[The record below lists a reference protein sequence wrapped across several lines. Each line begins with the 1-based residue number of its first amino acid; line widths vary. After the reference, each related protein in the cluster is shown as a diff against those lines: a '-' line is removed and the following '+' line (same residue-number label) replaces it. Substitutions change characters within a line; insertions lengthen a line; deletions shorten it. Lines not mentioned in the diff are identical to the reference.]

1 MTFAGLL
8 ILAFGFLLMT
18 LGSIPWLAPKI
29 AAARHNLTFNALRYS
44 NYRWF
49 WLNGATQAM
58 AQGMQ
63 FLILGWL
70 VLDITSSSYQ
80 LGLVIFAFGLPNL
93 LFAMLGGII
102 ADRANRLKLLIS
114 TRLYVSV
121 LIFALAIL
129 RITDLLEIWHVYA
142 VVSLLGTVQALNGPA
157 RMAIVADL
165 VKRDDMM
172 NAVALHTMVNQTG
185 QIIGPA
191 VAGGIIELAGIGPT
205 LMVNGGLYLSGI
217 VFLSLIRGLPPRSAA
232 REATLLEDLR
242 AGLQC
247 IRSTPILYT
256 VIGMTV
262 AFAFFAVS
270 YRHVMPAFTK
280 EVLEIGAG
288 GTGLLL
294 LAAGLGSLLGNLIL
308 ASLGDFRQKA
318 RLLMVSVLLLSVVL
332 TMFAWSPWFWAS
344 WIILL
349 FVGATS
355 FGFFTPLATTLIQLN
370 VPSELRGR
378 VLSVFQL
385 APAVHYLG
393 ALPLAVAAD
402 VISWPVAITG
412 GAALSLFVALWLG
425 LWRPVL
431 RHMEE

>member
-1 MTFAGLL
+1 MAHPQTPLVNQRFQ
-8 ILAFGFLLMT
+8 IFT
-18 LGSIPWLAPKI
+18 
-29 AAARHNLTFNALRYS
+29 ALRYS
-44 NYRWF
+44 NFRWF

-70 VLDITSSSYQ
+70 VLDITDSDYQ

-93 LFAMLGGII
+93 FLAIVGGIM
-102 ADRANRLKLLIS
+102 ADRASRLKLLIS
-114 TRLYVSV
+114 TRLCVAV

-129 RITDLLEIWHVYA
+129 RISDLLEIWHVYT
-142 VVSLLGTVQALNGPA
+142 VVFLLGSIQGLNGPA

-165 VKRDDMM
+165 VERDDMM
-172 NAVALHTMVNQTG
+172 NAVALHSMVNQTG
-185 QIIGPA
+185 QIVGPA
-191 VAGGIIELAGIGPT
+191 IAGGIIEIAGIGPT
-205 LMVNGGLYLSGI
+205 LLVNAVLYLSGI
-217 VFLSLIRGLPPRSAA
+217 VFLSLIRGIPPRSAA
-232 REATLLEDLR
+232 GGTTVLEDLR

-247 IRSTPILYT
+247 IRSTPLLYT

-270 YRHVMPAFTK
+270 YRQVMPAFTK
-280 EVLEIGAG
+280 EVLDIGAG

-294 LAAGLGSLLGNLIL
+294 LAAGLGSLFGSLIL
-308 ASLGDFRQKA
+308 ASMGDFRHKA
-318 RLLMVSVLLLSVVL
+318 RLLVVSVLLLSAFL
-332 TMFAWSPWFWAS
+332 TLFAWSPWFWVS
-344 WIILL
+344 WVILL

-355 FGFFTPLATTLIQLN
+355 FGFFTPLANTLIQLN

-378 VLSVFQL
+378 VLSILQL

-393 ALPLAVAAD
+393 ALPLAVVAD

-412 GAALSLFVALWLG
+412 GAGLSLFFALWLG
-425 LWRPVL
+425 VWRPVL
-431 RHMEE
+431 RQLGE

>member
-1 MTFAGLL
+1 MADVQNSKASHRFQ
-8 ILAFGFLLMT
+8 AFSA
-18 LGSIPWLAPKI
+18 LG
-29 AAARHNLTFNALRYS
+29 YS
-44 NYRWF
+44 NFRWF

-58 AQGMQ
+58 GQGMQ

-70 VLDITSSSYQ
+70 VLEITGSSSR

-93 LFAMLGGII
+93 TFAMVGGII
-102 ADRANRLKLLIS
+102 ADRASRLKLLIS
-114 TRLYVSV
+114 TRLCVSA

-129 RITDLLEIWHVYA
+129 RITDFLEVWHVYA
-142 VVSLLGTVQALNGPA
+142 VSSLLGTVQALNGPA

-165 VKRDDMM
+165 VDRNDLM
-172 NAVALHTMVNQTG
+172 NAITLHGMVNQSG
-185 QIIGPA
+185 QILGPA
-191 VAGGIIELAGIGPT
+191 AAGGIIELVGIGPA
-205 LMVNGGLYLSGI
+205 LIVNAGLYLSGI
-217 VFLSLIRGLPPRSAA
+217 VFLLLIRALPPRFGSGD
-232 REATLLEDLR
+232 ATVLEDLR
-242 AGLQC
+242 AGFQC

-256 VIGMTV
+256 VIGMTL

-270 YRHVMPAFTK
+270 YRNVMPAFTK

-294 LAAGLGSLLGNLIL
+294 LAAGLGSLFGSLIL
-308 ASLGDFRQKA
+308 ASLGDFQSKA
-318 RLLMVSVLLLSVVL
+318 RLLLASVIFLSLFL
-332 TMFAWSPWFWAS
+332 TLFAWSSWFWAS

-355 FGFFTPLATTLIQLN
+355 FGFFTPLANTLIQLN
-370 VPSELRGR
+370 VPPELQGR

-402 VISWPVAITG
+402 VISWPVAVTG
-412 GAALSLFVALWLG
+412 GAALSLMFALWLG
-425 LWRPVL
+425 VWRPVL
-431 RHMEE
+431 RNLGE

>member
-1 MTFAGLL
+1 MTFAGLV
-8 ILAFGFLLMT
+8 ILASGFLLMT
-18 LGSIPWLAPKI
+18 IGSIPWLVPKI

-63 FLILGWL
+63 FLVLGWL
-70 VLDITSSSYQ
+70 VLEITNSSYQ

-102 ADRANRLKLLIS
+102 ADRANRLSLLIS
-114 TRLYVSV
+114 TRIYVSV

-129 RITDLLEIWHVYA
+129 KITDLLEIWHIYA

-165 VKRDDMM
+165 VDRDDMM
-172 NAVALHTMVNQTG
+172 NAVSLHSMVNQTG

-191 VAGGIIELAGIGPT
+191 AAGGIIELAGIGPA

-217 VFLSLIRGLPPRSAA
+217 VFLSFIRGLPPRSAA
-232 REATLLEDLR
+232 RDATLLEDLW

-247 IRSTPILYT
+247 IRLTPILYT
-256 VIGMTV
+256 VIGITV

-288 GTGLLL
+288 GTGMLL

-308 ASLGDFRQKA
+308 ASLGDFRRKA
-318 RLLMVSVLLLSVVL
+318 RLLMASVLLFSVVL
-332 TMFAWSPWFWAS
+332 IIFAWSPWFWAS

-349 FVGATS
+349 FGGATS

-402 VISWPVAITG
+402 VISWPVAAI
-412 GAALSLFVALWLG
+412 LSLLVALWLG

-431 RHMEE
+431 RPKED

>member
-1 MTFAGLL
+1 MAQSSPTGISQRFQ
-8 ILAFGFLLMT
+8 IF
-18 LGSIPWLAPKI
+18 S
-29 AAARHNLTFNALRYS
+29 ALRYS
-44 NYRWF
+44 NFRWF

-58 AQGMQ
+58 GQGMQ
-63 FLILGWL
+63 FLILGLL
-70 VLDITSSSYQ
+70 VLDVSSSSYQ

-102 ADRANRLKLLIS
+102 ADRASRLKLLIV
-114 TRLYVSV
+114 TRLWVSV

-129 RITDLLEIWHVYA
+129 RIIDLLEIWHIYA
-142 VVSLLGTVQALNGPA
+142 IVALLGMIQGLNGPA

-165 VKRDDMM
+165 VERSDMM

-191 VAGGIIELAGIGPT
+191 LAGGVIELVGIGPT
-205 LMVNGGLYLSGI
+205 LFVNAGLYMSGI
-217 VFLSLIRGLPPRSAA
+217 IFMLLIRGLPPQVAA
-232 REATLLEDLR
+232 GKASVLEDFR

-262 AFAFFAVS
+262 SFAFFAVS
-270 YRHVMPAFTK
+270 YRQVMPAFTK
-280 EVLEIGAG
+280 EVLDIGAG

-294 LAAGLGSLLGNLIL
+294 LAAGLGSLFGSLIL
-308 ASLGDFRQKA
+308 ASMGDFRRKA
-318 RLLMVSVLLLSVVL
+318 LVLMASVLLLSVFLVL
-332 TMFAWSPWFWAS
+332 FAWSPWFWAS

-355 FGFFTPLATTLIQLN
+355 FGFFTPLVTFMIQTN

-378 VLSVFQL
+378 VLSILQL

-393 ALPLAVAAD
+393 ALPLAAAAD
-402 VISWPVAITG
+402 VTSWPVAITG
-412 GAALSLFVALWLG
+412 GAAMSLVVALWLG
-425 LWRPVL
+425 VWRPVL
-431 RHMEE
+431 RRLEE